1 MQFASAFQPRRRALL
16 IALAAVGT
24 AAAVPTAYTLLAP
37 DSPAPSPGLRLTDEL
52 REYVDHFPRTGGY
65 RTPTRSECTAVAEAV
80 AGTLRGGRSIAAPQ
94 HLLRQIDYRLTR
106 HRLADSGREVAEIA
120 EPTEHGVGTGR
131 GWGRVYVDLSTP
143 VRWCVQIP
151 HPRSDLH
158 TELIGADLFARVP
171 GGVLVLAGAP
181 RDAAAGRTADMAH
194 QSRTVFN
201 AVCDTLV
208 TRRIPALQVHGF
220 ADAASPGH
228 DVVLSTG
235 PAGRTA
241 TAQAAAD
248 RIEARGFAVCRA
260 WSDDCAGLEGR
271 TNVQAGTAAGLGV
284 DFLHVENSHRLRSDP
299 AARSRLVT
307 ALAEVARG
315 WSV

>member
-1 MQFASAFQPRRRALL
+1 MQFASEFQPRRRTLL

-24 AAAVPTAYTLLAP
+24 AAAVPTTYALLTP
-37 DSPAPSPGLRLTDEL
+37 DSPAPGPGLRLTDEL
-52 REYVDHFPRTGGY
+52 REYVDHFPRNGGY
-65 RTPTRSECTAVAEAV
+65 RTPTRSERTAVAEAV
-80 AGTLRGGRSIAAPQ
+80 TGTLRGSRSLAAQ

-106 HRLADSGREVAEIA
+106 HQMADSGREVAEIA
-120 EPTEHGVGTGR
+120 EPAEHGVGTGR

-143 VRWCVQIP
+143 IRWSVQVP

-181 RDAAAGRTADMAH
+181 RDAAPGRTADMAH
-194 QSRTVFN
+194 RSRTVFN
-201 AVCDTLV
+201 AVCDALV
-208 TRRIPALQVHGF
+208 ARRVPALQVHGF
-220 ADAASPGH
+220 ADASSPGH

-235 PAGRTA
+235 PADRTP
-241 TAQAAAD
+241 TARAAAD
-248 RIEARGFAVCRA
+248 RIEAQGFTVCRA
-260 WSDDCAGLEGR
+260 WSGDCGPLEGT
-271 TNVQAGTAAGLGV
+271 TNVQAGTAADLGV
-284 DFLHVENSHRLRSDP
+284 DFLHVENSYSLRSTP

-315 WSV
+315 WSG

>member
-1 MQFASAFQPRRRALL
+1 MQFASEFQPRRRALL

-24 AAAVPTAYTLLAP
+24 AAAVPTTYALLTP
-37 DSPAPSPGLRLTDEL
+37 DSPAPGPGLRLTDEL
-52 REYVDHFPRTGGY
+52 REYVDHFPRNGGY
-65 RTPTRSECTAVAEAV
+65 RTPTRSERTAVAEAV
-80 AGTLRGGRSIAAPQ
+80 TGTLRGSRSLAAQ

-106 HRLADSGREVAEIA
+106 HQLEDSGREVAEIA
-120 EPTEHGVGTGR
+120 EPAEHGVGTGR

-143 VRWCVQIP
+143 VRWSVQVP

-181 RDAAAGRTADMAH
+181 RDAAPGRTADMAH
-194 QSRTVFN
+194 RSRTVFN
-201 AVCDTLV
+201 AVCDALV
-208 TRRIPALQVHGF
+208 ARRVPALQVHGF
-220 ADAASPGH
+220 ADASSPGH

-235 PAGRTA
+235 PDDRTP
-241 TAQAAAD
+241 TARAAAD
-248 RIEARGFAVCRA
+248 RIEAQGFTVCRA
-260 WSDDCAGLEGR
+260 WSGDCGPLEGT
-271 TNVQAGTAAGLGV
+271 TNVQAGTAADLGV
-284 DFLHVENSHRLRSDP
+284 DFLHVENSYSLRSTP

-315 WSV
+315 WSG

>member
-1 MQFASAFQPRRRALL
+1 MQFASEFQPRRRALL

-24 AAAVPTAYTLLAP
+24 AAAVPTAYALLAP
-37 DSPAPSPGLRLTDEL
+37 DSPTPGPGLRLTDEL
-52 REYVDHFPRTGGY
+52 REYVDHFPHKGGY
-65 RTPTRSECTAVAEAV
+65 RTPTRSERTAVAEAV
-80 AGTLRGGRSIAAPQ
+80 AGSLRAGRSIAAPQ

-106 HRLADSGREVAEIA
+106 HQLADSGREVAEIA
-120 EPTEHGVGTGR
+120 EPTDHGVGTGR

-194 QSRTVFN
+194 SSRTVFN
-201 AVCDTLV
+201 AVCDALV
-208 TRRIPALQVHGF
+208 TRRVPALQVHGF
-220 ADAASPGH
+220 ADASSPGH

-235 PAGRTA
+235 PAGPTA
-241 TAQAAAD
+241 TARAAAD

-260 WSDDCAGLEGR
+260 WADDCAGLEGR
-271 TNVQAGTAAGLGV
+271 TNVQAGTAADLGV

-315 WSV
+315 WSA